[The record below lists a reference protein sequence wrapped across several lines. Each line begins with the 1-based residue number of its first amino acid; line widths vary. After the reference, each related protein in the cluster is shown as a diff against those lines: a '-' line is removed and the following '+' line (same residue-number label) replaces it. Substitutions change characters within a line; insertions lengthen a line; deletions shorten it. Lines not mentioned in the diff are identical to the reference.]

1 MIMCKKYCAMPN
13 RQKGRGGREI
23 SLPPRPFYFVDNE
36 TRQRYNNVE
45 NGVIMDI
52 EENVKKL
59 LSEIGENPFGEK
71 VTLVAAVKT
80 QTVED
85 INRAIAAG
93 ITDIGDNHV
102 QELRDKYDGICG
114 NPRRHFIGHLQTNK
128 VKYLIGKTYLYQS
141 VDRLELAG
149 EISKRSE
156 RAGVI
161 SDCLIQINIGNEE
174 TKGGFELEDGVAA
187 YEKIS
192 AMPALKVK
200 GLMAMLPF
208 TDDETILRPLAK
220 SMRELFERLRDR
232 NENIEHLSMGMS
244 GDWQLCVECGSN
256 MVRLGT
262 SIFGPR
268 HYN

>member
-1 MIMCKKYCAMPN
+1 M
-13 RQKGRGGREI
+13 
-23 SLPPRPFYFVDNE
+23 
-36 TRQRYNNVE
+36 
-45 NGVIMDI
+45 I

-59 LSEIGENPFGEK
+59 LGEMGKNPFGEK

-80 QTVED
+80 QTVDD
-85 INRAIAAG
+85 INKAIAAG
-93 ITDIGDNHV
+93 IRDIGDNHV
-102 QELRDKYDGICG
+102 QEFKDKYDGITG
-114 NPRRHFIGHLQTNK
+114 NPNRHFIGHLQTNK

-141 VDRLELAG
+141 VDRFELAE

-156 RAGVI
+156 RAGVT

-174 TKGGFELEDGVAA
+174 TKGGFEYGDGSDA
-187 YEKIS
+187 YKKIS

-208 TDDETILRPLAK
+208 TDDEDVLRPLAK
-220 SMRELFERLRDR
+220 KMRELFERLREKDSD
-232 NENIEHLSMGMS
+232 IEFLSMGMS
-244 GDWQLCVECGSN
+244 GDWKLCVECGSN

>member
-1 MIMCKKYCAMPN
+1 M
-13 RQKGRGGREI
+13 
-23 SLPPRPFYFVDNE
+23 
-36 TRQRYNNVE
+36 
-45 NGVIMDI
+45 I

-59 LSEIGENPFGEK
+59 LAETGENPFGEK

-102 QELRDKYDGICG
+102 QEFRDKYDGITG
-114 NPRRHFIGHLQTNK
+114 NPNRHFIGHLQTNK
-128 VKYLIGKTYLYQS
+128 VKYLIGRTYLYQS
-141 VDRLELAG
+141 VDRLELAE

-156 RAGVI
+156 RAGVV

-174 TKGGFELEDGVAA
+174 TKGGFEYDEGLAA
-187 YEKIS
+187 YQKIS
-192 AMPALKVK
+192 AMPALKIK

-208 TDDETILRPLAK
+208 SDDEELLRTLAK
-220 SMRELFERLRDR
+220 KMRALFEKLCDKD
-232 NENIEHLSMGMS
+232 ENIRYLSMGMS
-244 GDWQLCVECGSN
+244 GDWKLCVECGSN

-262 SIFGPR
+262 SIFGAR

>member
-1 MIMCKKYCAMPN
+1 M
-13 RQKGRGGREI
+13 
-23 SLPPRPFYFVDNE
+23 
-36 TRQRYNNVE
+36 
-45 NGVIMDI
+45 I

-59 LSEIGENPFGEK
+59 LGEIDKNPFGEK

-80 QTVED
+80 QTVDD
-85 INRAIAAG
+85 INKAIAAG
-93 ITDIGDNHV
+93 IRDIGDNHV
-102 QELRDKYDGICG
+102 QEFKDKYDGITG
-114 NPRRHFIGHLQTNK
+114 NPNRHFIGHLQTNK

-141 VDRLELAG
+141 VDRFELAE

-156 RAGVI
+156 RAGVT

-174 TKGGFELEDGVAA
+174 TKGGFEYDDGVAA

-208 TDDETILRPLAK
+208 TDDEDVLRPLAK
-220 SMRELFERLRDR
+220 KMRELFERLREKDSD
-232 NENIEHLSMGMS
+232 IEFLSMGMS
-244 GDWQLCVECGSN
+244 GDWKLCVECGSN

-262 SIFGPR
+262 SIFGAR